1 MKQKLI
7 FALAIAALAIAP
19 MAIGADTAAKDSTLG
34 VTVGPEASFTAVDA
48 TTTLAKGG
56 DVLFAAYTGT
66 TNFTY
71 KIRTTLS
78 GGTGTIT
85 VMVTT
90 FGTGG
95 PAVADLSFVNTAPT
109 SGTPV
114 TTSAVASTTVAGAV
128 VGFGADAHS
137 ADTGDSGTTVW
148 TLADRTGIKTGA
160 YSSTATFT
168 IAAL

>member
-34 VTVGPEASFTAVDA
+34 VTVAAEASFTAVDA
-48 TTTLAKGG
+48 ATTLTKS
-56 DVLFAAYTGT
+56 DTLFAAYTGT

-114 TTSAVASTTVAGAV
+114 TASAVASTTVAGAV

>member
-1 MKQKLI
+1 MKRNLI
-7 FALAIAALAIAP
+7 LALAATSLAIAP
-19 MAIGADTAAKDSTLG
+19 LAFGADTGAKNSTLG
-34 VTVGPEASFTAVDA
+34 VTVGPEASFTAVDTA
-48 TTTLAKGG
+48 TTLTKSDTIFG
-56 DVLFAAYTGT
+56 AYTGT

-148 TLADRTGIKTGA
+148 TLADRTGIQTGH
-160 YSSTATFT
+160 YPSTATFT

>member
-1 MKQKLI
+1 MKRITI
-7 FALAIAALAIAP
+7 FALAVTVLAVAP
-19 MAIGADTAAKDSTLG
+19 MAIAADTAAKDSTLG
-34 VTVGPEASFTAVDA
+34 VTVGPEASFTAVD
-48 TTTLAKGG
+48 TTTALTKSDTVFG
-56 DVLFAAYTGT
+56 AYGGT

-71 KIRTTLS
+71 KIRTTKV

-137 ADTGDSGTTVW
+137 ADAGDSGTTVW
-148 TLADRTGIKTGA
+148 TLADRTGIKTGD